1 MFRAI
6 TTSLLRKDF
15 KFFFECTK
23 NVSQMRSISSVQI
36 LQQKN
41 TDEVEDSSPSSGR
54 TYNTDD
60 TKLEKTVNQI
70 TLLGRVGSTPTKRG
84 SSEHPVVVFSLATQ
98 SNYQYSS
105 GDVSQKAEWHRI
117 CVFKPYLR
125 ETAFKYVT
133 KGQRVLVMG
142 RLIYGDVKD
151 NEGNSR
157 QVASIVADD
166 IVSFRPSD

>member
-6 TTSLLRKDF
+6 TSLLRNS
-15 KFFFECTK
+15 ES
-23 NVSQMRSISSVQI
+23 NGLLRHSVQI
-36 LQQKN
+36 RNLSLTQALSQRN
-41 TDEVEDSSPSSGR
+41 TENDSSNSDRSYSS
-54 TYNTDD
+54 DD
-60 TKLEKTVNQI
+60 PKLEKTINQI

-84 SSEHPVVVFSLATQ
+84 SSDHPVVVFSLATQ

-133 KGQRVLVMG
+133 KGQRILVMG

-151 NEGNSR
+151 SEGNSR

-166 IVSFRPSD
+166 IVSFRPYD